1 MSLRSAGRSIVKYRR
16 LLRCQ
21 LGYWRDLAILT
32 GLALCGSNV
41 RRSQAKLRWAIW
53 LCEIDFVGVQGLLND
68 LLW

>member
-1 MSLRSAGRSIVKYRR
+1 MSLLSAYRSFVKYRR

-21 LGYWRDLAILT
+21 LGDWCDLAIVT
-32 GLALCGSNV
+32 CSAICGSSV
-41 RRSQAKLRWAIW
+41 RRAQAKLRWAIW